1 MKLGSDMS
9 AVITGGASGLG
20 AATARVLN
28 EAGVKI
34 AVFDLDETSGEKVAS
49 ETGGVFCSCDV
60 TDPVSIEKA
69 LEKARA
75 ANGQERILV
84 NCAGVAMAGRTVR
97 RNKKTGDIEHHDLK
111 SFAKVIDINLI
122 GTFNM
127 MALSAAGMMVL
138 DPVTPDGGRGVMVN
152 TASVAAQDGQIGQA
166 AYAASKGG
174 VMSVTLPVARD
185 LSREGIRVVAI
196 LPGLFDTPM
205 AATLPDDVREAL
217 AASVPFPARFGE
229 PEEFGALVK
238 HIVENDMLNGECIR
252 LDGGHPDGPGLSRFG
267 VRAPVDAHDHA
278 VRRGTRLH
286 QRQTCRDGAR
296 IE

>member
-1 MKLGSDMS
+1 MKLGSKMS

-28 EAGVKI
+28 ETGVKI
-34 AVFDLDETSGEKVAS
+34 AIFDLDETGGKKVAS
-49 ETGGVFCSCDV
+49 DLGGVFCSCDV
-60 TDPVSIEKA
+60 TDQDNIAQA
-69 LEKARA
+69 LERARA

-84 NCAGVAMAGRTVR
+84 NCAGVAMGGRTAR
-97 RNKKTGDIEHHDLK
+97 RNKKTGDIEPHDLK
-111 SFAKVIDINLI
+111 SFAKVININLL

-127 MALSAAGMMVL
+127 MALSAAGMMTL

-174 VMSVTLPVARD
+174 VMSMTLPVARD

-196 LPGLFDTPM
+196 LPGLFNTPM
-205 AATLPDDVREAL
+205 VAALPDDVREAL
-217 AASVPFPARFGE
+217 SASVPFPARYGE

-252 LDGGHPDGPGLSRFG
+252 LDGAIRM
-267 VRAPVDAHDHA
+267 APA
-278 VRRGTRLH
+278 
-286 QRQTCRDGAR
+286 
-296 IE
+296 

>member
-1 MKLGSDMS
+1 VKLGSKMS

-28 EAGVKI
+28 ETGVKI
-34 AVFDLDETSGEKVAS
+34 AIFDLDETGGKKVAS
-49 ETGGVFCSCDV
+49 DLGGVFCSCDV
-60 TDPVSIEKA
+60 TDQDNIAQA
-69 LEKARA
+69 LERARA

-84 NCAGVAMAGRTVR
+84 NCAGVAMGGRTAR
-97 RNKKTGDIEHHDLK
+97 RNKKTGDIEPHDLK
-111 SFAKVIDINLI
+111 SFAKVININLL

-127 MALSAAGMMVL
+127 MALSAAGMMTL

-174 VMSVTLPVARD
+174 VMSMTLPVARD

-196 LPGLFDTPM
+196 LPGLFNTPM
-205 AATLPDDVREAL
+205 VAALPDDVREAL
-217 AASVPFPARFGE
+217 SASVPFPARYGE

-252 LDGGHPDGPGLSRFG
+252 LDGAIRM
-267 VRAPVDAHDHA
+267 APA
-278 VRRGTRLH
+278 
-286 QRQTCRDGAR
+286 
-296 IE
+296 

>member
-34 AVFDLDETSGEKVAS
+34 AIFDLDETGGKKVAS
-49 ETGGVFCSCDV
+49 DLGGVFCSCDV
-60 TDPVSIEKA
+60 TDQANIEQA
-69 LEKARA
+69 LESARA

-84 NCAGVAMAGRTVR
+84 NCAGVAMGGRTAR
-97 RNKKTGDIEHHDLK
+97 RNKKTGDIEPHDLK
-111 SFAKVIDINLI
+111 SFAKVIDINLL

-127 MALSAAGMMVL
+127 MALSAAGMMTL

-174 VMSVTLPVARD
+174 VMSMTLPVARD

-196 LPGLFDTPM
+196 LPGLFNTPM
-205 AATLPDDVREAL
+205 VAALPDDVREAL
-217 AASVPFPARFGE
+217 SASVPFPARYGE

-252 LDGGHPDGPGLSRFG
+252 LDGAIRM
-267 VRAPVDAHDHA
+267 APA
-278 VRRGTRLH
+278 
-286 QRQTCRDGAR
+286 
-296 IE
+296 

>member
-28 EAGVKI
+28 ETGVKI
-34 AVFDLDETSGEKVAS
+34 AVFDLDETGGEKVAS

-60 TDPVSIEKA
+60 SDQASIEKA

-84 NCAGVAMAGRTVR
+84 NCAGIAMGGRTAR
-97 RNKKTGDIEHHDLK
+97 RNKKTGDIEPHDLK
-111 SFAKVIDINLI
+111 SFAKVININLL

-127 MALSAAGMMVL
+127 MALSAAGMMTL

-174 VMSVTLPVARD
+174 VMSMTLPVARD

-196 LPGLFDTPM
+196 LPGLFNTPM
-205 AATLPDDVREAL
+205 VAALPDDVREAL
-217 AASVPFPARFGE
+217 SASVPFPARYGE
-229 PEEFGALVK
+229 PDEFGVLVK

-252 LDGGHPDGPGLSRFG
+252 LDGAIRM
-267 VRAPVDAHDHA
+267 APA
-278 VRRGTRLH
+278 
-286 QRQTCRDGAR
+286 
-296 IE
+296 

>member
-1 MKLGSDMS
+1 MKLSSDMS

-34 AVFDLDETSGEKVAS
+34 AIFDLDETGGKKVAS
-49 ETGGVFCSCDV
+49 EVGGVFCSCDV
-60 TDPVSIEKA
+60 TDQATIEQA
-69 LEKARA
+69 LERARA

-84 NCAGVAMAGRTVR
+84 NCAGVAMGGRTAR
-97 RNKKTGDIEHHDLK
+97 RNKKTGAIEPHDLK
-111 SFAKVIDINLI
+111 SFAKVIDINLV

-127 MALSAAGMMVL
+127 MALSGAGMMTL
-138 DPVTPDGGRGVMVN
+138 EPITPDGGRGVMVN

-174 VMSVTLPVARD
+174 VMSMTLPVARD

-196 LPGLFDTPM
+196 LPGLFNTPM
-205 AATLPDDVREAL
+205 VAALPDDVREAL
-217 AASVPFPARFGE
+217 SASVPFPARYGE

-252 LDGGHPDGPGLSRFG
+252 LDGAIRM
-267 VRAPVDAHDHA
+267 APA
-278 VRRGTRLH
+278 
-286 QRQTCRDGAR
+286 
-296 IE
+296 

>member
-1 MKLGSDMS
+1 MKLGYDMS

-20 AATARVLN
+20 AATGRVLS

-34 AVFDLDETSGEKVAS
+34 AIFDLDETGGEKIAS
-49 ETGGVFCSCDV
+49 ETGGVFCRCDV
-60 TDPVSIEKA
+60 TDQANIEQA
-69 LEKARA
+69 LESARA

-84 NCAGVAMAGRTVR
+84 NCAGIAMAGRTVR

-111 SFAKVIDINLI
+111 SFVKVIDINLV

-127 MALSAAGMMVL
+127 MALSATGMMTL

-152 TASVAAQDGQIGQA
+152 TASVAAQDGQIGQV

-174 VMSVTLPVARD
+174 VMAMTLPVARD
-185 LSREGIRVVAI
+185 LSREGIRVVTI

-229 PEEFGALVK
+229 PEEYGALVK

-252 LDGGHPDGPGLSRFG
+252 LDGAIRM
-267 VRAPVDAHDHA
+267 APA
-278 VRRGTRLH
+278 
-286 QRQTCRDGAR
+286 
-296 IE
+296 